1 VNHQAKKKYGQ
12 NFLRDKNLLMKIVR
26 LSDIEHK
33 HVLEVGPG
41 QGALTSFL
49 AEQAADVVCYEIDQ
63 SLKPILDALEDQY
76 PNLKIIYEDF
86 MDADLS
92 SLSDELHV
100 VANVPYYITT
110 PILFKIL
117 ETKSIVSASLMI
129 QKEVLE
135 RLLAKPGSPSYNAL
149 SIVLQYHAEASKM
162 MDVKR
167 HMFYPIPNV
176 DSAVI
181 RLVKRK
187 NGLIEKEY
195 ETRFLKLVKEA
206 FRQKRKTL
214 TNNWH
219 EAFDVPKPVLESFL
233 ISQGYM
239 SNVRAEQLSMDDFIK
254 MARVWSYYD

>member
-1 VNHQAKKKYGQ
+1 MNHQAKKKYGQ
-12 NFLRDKNLLMKIVR
+12 NFLRDKNLLMKMVR

-49 AEQAADVVCYEIDQ
+49 AELATDVVAYEIDL
-63 SLKPILDALEDQY
+63 SLKPILDDLEVKY
-76 PNLKIIYEDF
+76 TNLNVIYEDF
-86 MDADLS
+86 MEADLS
-92 SLSDELHV
+92 TLPDELHV

-117 ETKSIVSASLMI
+117 ETDTIKTASLMI
-129 QKEVLE
+129 QKEVLD
-135 RLLAKPGSPSYNAL
+135 RLLAKPGSKAYNAL

-167 HMFYPIPNV
+167 HMFHPIPNV

-181 RLVKRK
+181 RLVKRTPS
-187 NGLIEKEY
+187 LIEKSLEI
-195 ETRFLKLVKEA
+195 RFLKMVKEA

-214 TNNWH
+214 LNNWY
-219 EAFDVPKPVLESFL
+219 EAFHVPKTTIEAYLLE
-233 ISQGYM
+233 QGYRAD
-239 SNVRAEQLSMDDFIK
+239 VRAEQLSIDDFIK
-254 MARVWSYYD
+254 LSRMWTYD

>member
-1 VNHQAKKKYGQ
+1 MNHQAKKKYGQ

-26 LSDIEHK
+26 LSDIEHR

-49 AEQAADVVCYEIDQ
+49 AERASDVICYEIDT
-63 SLKPILDALEDQY
+63 SLKPILDPLEVQY
-76 PNLKIIYEDF
+76 PNLKVIYEDF
-86 MDADLS
+86 MEADLS
-92 SLSDELHV
+92 KYTHDLHV

-117 ETKSIVSASLMI
+117 ETPSIRTASLMI

-135 RLLAKPGSPSYNAL
+135 RLLAKPGSKSYNAL

-167 HMFYPIPNV
+167 HLFFPIPNV

-181 RLVKRK
+181 RLVKRTS
-187 NGLIEKEY
+187 GLIEPSLEVL
-195 ETRFLKLVKEA
+195 FLKIVKEA

-214 TNNWH
+214 LNNLH
-219 EAFDVPKPVLESFL
+219 EGFDIPKVQLESFF
-233 ISQGYM
+233 IEQGYRAD
-239 SNVRAEQLSMDDFIK
+239 VRAEQLSMDDFIK
-254 MARVWSYYD
+254 LARMWRYD

>member
-12 NFLRDKNLLMKIVR
+12 NFLRDKNLLMKMVR
-26 LSDIEHK
+26 LSDITNK

-49 AEQAADVVCYEIDQ
+49 AELAQDIVCYEIDI
-63 SLKPILDALEDQY
+63 SLKPILDVLEEQY
-76 PNLKIIYEDF
+76 PNLRVIYEDF
-86 MDADLS
+86 MEADLS
-92 SLSDELHV
+92 EYTEDLHV

-117 ETKSIVSASLMI
+117 ETKSIKTASLMI

-135 RLLAKPGSPSYNAL
+135 RLLAKPGSKSYNAL
-149 SIVLQYHAEASKM
+149 SIVLQYHADASKM

-167 HMFYPIPNV
+167 HMFHPIPNV

-181 RLVKRK
+181 RLVKRTS
-187 NGLIEKEY
+187 GLIEQDHEAL
-195 ETRFLKLVKEA
+195 FLKIVKEA

-214 TNNWH
+214 LNNLH
-219 EAFDVPKPVLESFL
+219 EGFDIPKVQLEAFL
-233 ISQGYM
+233 IEQGYRAD
-239 SNVRAEQLSMDDFIK
+239 VRAEQLSIDDFIK
-254 MARVWSYYD
+254 LARMWRYD

>member
-1 VNHQAKKKYGQ
+1 MNHQAKKKYGQ

-26 LSDIEHK
+26 LSDIEHR

-49 AEQAADVVCYEIDQ
+49 AERASDVICYEIDT
-63 SLKPILDALEDQY
+63 SLKQILDPLEVQY
-76 PNLKIIYEDF
+76 PNLKVIYEDF
-86 MDADLS
+86 MEADLS
-92 SLSDELHV
+92 QYTHDLHV

-117 ETKSIVSASLMI
+117 ETPSIRTASLMI

-135 RLLAKPGSPSYNAL
+135 RLLAKPGSKSYNAL

-167 HMFYPIPNV
+167 HLFFPIPNV

-181 RLVKRK
+181 RLVKRTS
-187 NGLIEKEY
+187 GLIEPSLEVL
-195 ETRFLKLVKEA
+195 FLKIVKEA

-214 TNNWH
+214 LNNLH
-219 EAFDVPKPVLESFL
+219 EGFDIPKVQLESFF
-233 ISQGYM
+233 IEQGYRAD
-239 SNVRAEQLSMDDFIK
+239 VRAEQLSMDDFIK
-254 MARVWSYYD
+254 LARMWRYD

>member
-1 VNHQAKKKYGQ
+1 MNHQAKKKYGQ

-26 LSDIEHK
+26 LSDIEHR

-49 AEQAADVVCYEIDQ
+49 AELAEDVICYEIDT
-63 SLKPILDALEDQY
+63 SLKPILDPLEVQY
-76 PNLKIIYEDF
+76 PNLKVIYEDF
-86 MDADLS
+86 MEADLS
-92 SLSDELHV
+92 QYTHDLHV

-117 ETKSIVSASLMI
+117 ETPSIRTASLMI

-135 RLLAKPGSPSYNAL
+135 RLLAKPGSKSYNAL

-167 HMFYPIPNV
+167 HMFFPIPNV

-181 RLVKRK
+181 RLVKRTS
-187 NGLIEKEY
+187 GLIEEGY
-195 ETRFLKLVKEA
+195 EALFLKMVKEA

-214 TNNWH
+214 LNNLH
-219 EAFDVPKPVLESFL
+219 EGFGIPKVQLESFL
-233 ISQGYM
+233 LDQGYRAD
-239 SNVRAEQLSMDDFIK
+239 VRAEQLSMDDFIK
-254 MARVWSYYD
+254 LARMWRYD

>member
-26 LSDIEHK
+26 LSDIEHR

-49 AEQAADVVCYEIDQ
+49 AERASDVICYEIDT
-63 SLKPILDALEDQY
+63 SLKPILDPLEVQY
-76 PNLKIIYEDF
+76 PNLKVIYEDF
-86 MDADLS
+86 MEADLS
-92 SLSDELHV
+92 KYTHDLHV

-117 ETKSIVSASLMI
+117 ETPSIRTASLMI

-135 RLLAKPGSPSYNAL
+135 RLLAKPGSKSYNAL

-167 HMFYPIPNV
+167 HLFFPIPNV

-181 RLVKRK
+181 RLVKRTS
-187 NGLIEKEY
+187 GLIEPSLEVL
-195 ETRFLKLVKEA
+195 FLKIVKEA

-214 TNNWH
+214 LNNLH
-219 EAFDVPKPVLESFL
+219 EGFDIPKVQLESFFIEL
-233 ISQGYM
+233 GYRAD
-239 SNVRAEQLSMDDFIK
+239 VRAEQLSMDDFIK
-254 MARVWSYYD
+254 LARMWRYD

>member
-1 VNHQAKKKYGQ
+1 MNHQAKKKYGQ
-12 NFLRDKNLLMKIVR
+12 NFLRDKNLLMKMVR
-26 LSDIEHK
+26 LSEIEHK

-49 AEQAADVVCYEIDQ
+49 AEQALDVVCYEIDQ
-63 SLKPILDALEDQY
+63 SLKPILDPLELKY
-76 PNLKIIYEDF
+76 PNLTIIYEDF
-86 MDADLS
+86 MEADLS
-92 SLSDELHV
+92 HLPSELHV

-117 ETKSIVSASLMI
+117 ETDSIQSASLMI
-129 QKEVLE
+129 QKEVLD

-149 SIVLQYHAEASKM
+149 SIVLQFHAEASKM

-167 HMFYPIPNV
+167 HMFYPVPNV

-187 NGLIEKEY
+187 NRLIEVEY
-195 ETRFLKLVKEA
+195 ESLFLKLVKEA

-214 TNNWH
+214 VNNWF
-219 EAFDVPKPVLESFL
+219 EAFGVPKTTLESFL
-233 ISQGYM
+233 IEQGYRPD
-239 SNVRAEQLSMDDFIK
+239 VRAEQLSMDDFICMVK
-254 MARVWSYYD
+254 VWSYD

>member
-1 VNHQAKKKYGQ
+1 MNHQAKKKYGQ
-12 NFLRDKNLLMKIVR
+12 NFLRDKNLLMKMVR

-49 AEQAADVVCYEIDQ
+49 AEQANDVVCYEIDE
-63 SLKPILDALEDQY
+63 SLKPILDPLLEKH
-76 PNLKIIYEDF
+76 PNLTIIYEDF

-92 SLSDELHV
+92 HLASELHV

-117 ETKSIVSASLMI
+117 ETESIVSASLMI

-167 HMFYPIPNV
+167 HMFFPIPNV

-187 NGLIEKEY
+187 NRLIEKEY

-214 TNNWH
+214 LNNWF
-219 EAFDVPKPVLESFL
+219 EAFSVPKPLLESFL
-233 ISQGYM
+233 IEHGYPAQ
-239 SNVRAEQLSMDDFIK
+239 VRAEQLSIDDFIK
-254 MARVWSYYD
+254 LARVWSYD